1 MTVIMTRCYDSIQA
15 TIILLHSTALLVPTL
30 FWPYILYFQASYKAS
45 GSINIACISH
55 LDSFDRIT
63 HSLLLTRL
71 VSLLQV
77 TSPPPALVTV
87 FAFRF
92 CVLDLRCLGK
102 EFPTPIEGSHHLYTL
117 ARCKYVGS
125 LEI

>member
-1 MTVIMTRCYDSIQA
+1 MTIIMTRCYDSIQA
-15 TIILLHSTALLVPTL
+15 TIILLDYTALLVPTL

-77 TSPPPALVTV
+77 TSPPPALVTERH
-87 FAFRF
+87 AYWH
-92 CVLDLRCLGK
+92 
-102 EFPTPIEGSHHLYTL
+102 EFPYDSVKCPALFAWFVLVIAFQIGRVN
-117 ARCKYVGS
+117 AN
-125 LEI
+125 I

>member
-1 MTVIMTRCYDSIQA
+1 MTVIITRCYDSIQA
-15 TIILLHSTALLVPTL
+15 TIILLDSTALLVPTL

-77 TSPPPALVTV
+77 TSPPPALVTTV
-87 FAFRF
+87 QQKR
-92 CVLDLRCLGK
+92 RCELK
-102 EFPTPIEGSHHLYTL
+102 MAHITAPRAP
-117 ARCKYVGS
+117 
-125 LEI
+125 